1 MRKKIQ
7 KDSMICPCCGE
18 VRGITSIECTSC
30 GARQIGEPMA
40 KPDVLLPKLGSSFA
54 AASCVLLLVITF
66 LAIWLFGNDMKVGR
80 VLLVWALGDGTKFT
94 QELLQINPKLPYYKI
109 FSYDAYRQIFFQGF
123 IWIPLAMLGVW
134 LGRRALQRAKN
145 APEEYGGLKLAR
157 VSTVASTFLLALFS
171 VGVISHIPDALER
184 SRLKQ
189 AAATRAAMY
198 ALHAEALEKYH
209 REYGSYPQE
218 LSDVSR
224 VNAEAVPHTD
234 YWENNFTYQPTGVI
248 ASRGSAISFSNY
260 KLVSAGPDGKFD
272 TEDDIS
278 MEDGIILQDGQT
290 KIEKAPTSS
299 KSIKR

>member
-1 MRKKIQ
+1 
-7 KDSMICPCCGE
+7 MICPCCGE
-18 VRGITSIECTSC
+18 VRGITSLECMSC

-54 AASCVLLLVITF
+54 ALGCVLLLIFTF
-66 LAIWLFGNDMKVGR
+66 LAVWVLGNDMKVGR
-80 VLLVWALGDGTKFT
+80 VLLVWALGDGIKFT
-94 QELLQINPKLPYYKI
+94 QELLQLNPKLPYYKI
-109 FSYDAYRQIFFQGF
+109 FSYDAYRQIFFQGY
-123 IWIPLAMLGVW
+123 IWIPMALLGVW
-134 LGRRALQRAKN
+134 LGRRAVQRAKN
-145 APEEYGGLKLAR
+145 DPAKFGGFKMAR
-157 VSTVASTFLLALFS
+157 FATAASALLLMAFS
-171 VGVISHIPDALER
+171 VGVVSHIPEALER
-184 SRLKQ
+184 GRLKK

-224 VNAEAVPHTD
+224 VNAEALPNSD

-260 KLVSAGPDGKFD
+260 KLISAGPDGKFG

-290 KIEKAPTSS
+290 KIEKAPSS
-299 KSIKR
+299 TDSPKR